1 MVGLAWVCF
10 TYAIFSIGFKS
21 LYPDPDTINSIFRIS
36 RLIILPIN
44 FLLICWIIIKVK
56 HPLIAYF
63 IIGNL
68 FFFVGSVLSV
78 YVSLTGIHNNP
89 DSIFYFGNSLN
100 TIFQTGL
107 LAEVFC
113 FSIAIAYHLR
123 LIQEER
129 SETRRVGKEC

>member
-78 YVSLTGIHNNP
+78 YVSLTVIHNNP
-89 DSIFYFGNSLN
+89 D
-100 TIFQTGL
+100 
-107 LAEVFC
+107 
-113 FSIAIAYHLR
+113 
-123 LIQEER
+123 R
-129 SETRRVGKEC
+129 SEERRVGKECVSTCRSRWSPYT

>member
-1 MVGLAWVCF
+1 MFGLAWVCF

-78 YVSLTGIHNNP
+78 YRSEEHTSELQSLMRI
-89 DSIFYFGNSLN
+89 SY
-100 TIFQTGL
+100 
-107 LAEVFC
+107 AVFC
-113 FSIAIAYHLR
+113 LKKKKIDNI
-123 LIQEER
+123 
-129 SETRRVGKEC
+129 

>member
-1 MVGLAWVCF
+1 MFGLAWVCF

-36 RLIILPIN
+36 SLIILHIN
-44 FLLICWIIIKVK
+44 FLLICWIIIKVQ
-56 HPLIAYF
+56 HQLIAYF

-89 DSIFYFGNSLN
+89 NSIFYFGNSLN
-100 TIFQTGL
+100 TIFQTVL
-107 LAEVFC
+107 LSEVFC
-113 FSIAIAYHLR
+113 FFFDFYTH
-123 LIQEER
+123 
-129 SETRRVGKEC
+129 